1 VDDRFSRAAVIDSD
15 LRTGAARGELSRGVS
30 SGRSHPDHLVAF
42 DLETTGLS
50 PRSDRILE
58 IGAVRYDEALR
69 PIDELQ
75 VLVDPQIPIPLAIQR
90 LVGLTDDDVSGSPP
104 PSEAAAQL
112 ADFCGDAG
120 LIAHGGTFDLLFL
133 RALLSESFGSRLIF
147 DTLDLARILLP
158 TYESHSL
165 PLLSRRLGITHVR
178 PHRAL
183 SDAQATGDL
192 FRVLVGAGRAL
203 SEETLAEMRRVAHQA
218 PGPVA
223 TFLTEMLARPG
234 IDAMAPVNRA
244 TGPVVALGSVSSEF
258 AATIAA
264 RGVGEAAAALLGP
277 EGPLAE
283 REGYEYR
290 DAQVQM
296 AVAVGQTLERKRRLM
311 VEAGTGVGKS
321 LAYLTPLVL
330 WAART
335 GKRAVVA
342 THTVNLQEQLADR
355 DLPTVAGLIDVPLS
369 VAVLKG
375 RNHYLSLRRWQR
387 FLAAPDVNGH
397 DVDVAAIRFKLK
409 MLAWLATSQTGDRSE
424 VYLAGEEEQ
433 FWRRIASDVTDCLG
447 PACANWPNAR
457 CHMVAARRHAADAA
471 IVVTNHALLLAG
483 SERQGQVLGPYDALV
498 IDEAHHLEAVA
509 TEQLGVTVRVADL
522 TLILDRLPAA
532 PGTDLAIDLERCRE
546 AGQRLFGDAKGFMSA
561 KLGGEHAANG
571 RVGLSEAIRADAAF
585 GFVERSAMH
594 AAGVFQR
601 TAGALAAGL
610 GGAIQTDLLPQPD
623 RAVDEVEHASMALA
637 GLAAAID
644 NVVVRP
650 RSGMVTWIEM
660 RGEQAELHE
669 APVDVSI
676 PLAESVFDPAEA
688 VILTSATL
696 SVGGGFDFIRHRIGI
711 GPKAEELTLAS
722 PFDYL
727 RQAICILPEDAT
739 AYDDPTHDLRMTAL
753 IDGIAGRLDGH
764 TLVLFTSYGPLKRI
778 WALLQERLDARGIAS
793 LAQGLDGTRR
803 QILQSFLADPRCVLL
818 ATSSFWEG
826 VDIPGDRLRCVVID
840 KLPFPV
846 PTDPLVRARSE
857 RLRDPFGEYILP
869 VAIIRLRQGFG
880 RLIRSAS
887 DRGAVVLC
895 DPRLRTRQYGVG
907 FLQAL
912 PPAPRAVTALDR
924 VPAMVDEFVNSGVL
938 PETVGESV
946 EWSSNDLEPA

>member
-1 VDDRFSRAAVIDSD
+1 VI
-15 LRTGAARGELSRGVS
+15 RGQ
-30 SGRSHPDHLVAF
+30 SHLDHLVAF

-58 IGAVRYDEALR
+58 IGAVRYDHALR

-75 VLVDPQIPIPLAIQR
+75 LVVDPQMPIPLAIQR
-90 LVGLTDDDVSGSPP
+90 LVGLTDDDVLGAPAP
-104 PSEAAAQL
+104 AEAAARL
-112 ADFCGDAG
+112 GEFCGDAA

-133 RALLSESFGSRLIF
+133 RALLSESFGSRLIY

-165 PLLSRRLGITHVR
+165 PLLSRRLGIAHDR

-183 SDAQATGDL
+183 SDARATGDL
-192 FRVLVGAGRAL
+192 FRVLVGAGRSLPDA
-203 SEETLAEMRRVAHQA
+203 TIAEMRRVASQS
-218 PGPVA
+218 PGPLA
-223 TFLTEMLARPG
+223 AFLGDVMLRPG
-234 IDAMAPVNRA
+234 VDAGAPVDHAVGPGAPPPLRA
-244 TGPVVALGSVSSEF
+244 APLAS
-258 AATIAA
+258 AAPDG
-264 RGVGEAAAALLGP
+264 RSVGEAAAALLGP
-277 EGPLAE
+277 DGPLAA

-290 DAQVQM
+290 EAQLQM
-296 AVAVGQTLERKRRLM
+296 ALAIGQTLERKGRLM

-321 LAYLTPLVL
+321 LAYLTPLAL

-355 DLPTVAGLIDVPLS
+355 DLPTVAGLLEEPVS

-375 RNHYLSLRRWQR
+375 RSHYLSLRRWRR
-387 FLAAPDVNGH
+387 FLAASDVAGH
-397 DVDVAAIRFKLK
+397 DPDIVSIRFKLK
-409 MLAWLATSQTGDRSE
+409 ILAWLATTTTGDRSE
-424 VYLAGEEEQ
+424 IYLAGDEEQ
-433 FWRRIASDVTDCLG
+433 LWRRIASDVTDCLG
-447 PACANWPNAR
+447 PACANWANAR
-457 CHMVAARRHAADAA
+457 CHMVAARRNAADAA

-483 SERQGQVLGPYDALV
+483 NERQGQVLGPYEALV

-509 TEQLGVTVRVADL
+509 TEQLGATVRLTDL
-522 TLILDRLPAA
+522 TLILDRLPALQ
-532 PGTDLAIDLERCRE
+532 GTPLGADLERCRE

-561 KLGGEHAANG
+561 RLGGEHAPNG
-571 RVGLSEAIRADAAF
+571 RVGLSEGIRSDPGF
-585 GFVERSAMH
+585 GFVERSAVH
-594 AAGVFQR
+594 AAGVLQR
-601 TAGALAAGL
+601 MAGVIASGSPEGL
-610 GGAIQTDLLPQPD
+610 QTELLPQPD
-623 RAVDEVEHASMALA
+623 RAGDELEHAAVALA

-644 NVVVRP
+644 HVIVRP
-650 RSGMVTWIEM
+650 RDGMVTWVEM

-669 APVDVSI
+669 APVDVSV
-676 PLAESVFDPAEA
+676 PLAETVFDPVES
-688 VILTSATL
+688 VVLTSATL
-696 SVGGGFDFIRHRIGI
+696 SVGGGFDFIRHRVGI
-711 GPKAEELTLAS
+711 GATAEELTLPS

-727 RQAICILPEDAT
+727 RQAVCILPEDAT
-739 AYDDPTHDLRMTAL
+739 AYDDPVHDLQMSAL
-753 IDGIAGRLDGH
+753 IDGIAARLDGH
-764 TLVLFTSYGPLKRI
+764 TLVLFTSYGPLKRV

-803 QILQSFLADPRCVLL
+803 QILQSFLADPRTVLL

-895 DPRLRTRQYGVG
+895 DPRLRTRQYGLG
-907 FLQAL
+907 FLRAL
-912 PPAPRAVTALDR
+912 PPAPMAVTAFDR
-924 VPAMVDEFVNSGVL
+924 VPAMVDGFVNSGTL
-938 PETVGESV
+938 PESMGESG

>member
-1 VDDRFSRAAVIDSD
+1 VTLGSAP
-15 LRTGAARGELSRGVS
+15 
-30 SGRSHPDHLVAF
+30 SHHLVAF

-69 PIDELQ
+69 PLEQLQ
-75 VLVDPQIPIPLAIQR
+75 VVVDPQIPIPLAIQR
-90 LVGLTDDDVSGSPP
+90 LCGLTDEDVRGAPP
-104 PSEAAAQL
+104 PLEAATEL
-112 ADFCGDAG
+112 AEFCGDAA

-165 PLLSRRLGITHVR
+165 PLLSRRLGITHER

-183 SDAQATGDL
+183 SDALATGDL

-203 SEETLAEMRRVAHQA
+203 PPETQTEMRRVADQA
-218 PGPVA
+218 PGPLSEFLDDLLRRPGVAAEAPVPVA
-223 TFLTEMLARPG
+223 T
-234 IDAMAPVNRA
+234 V
-244 TGPVVALGSVSSEF
+244 PVVAVTPTPKVN
-258 AATIAA
+258 AATIASKA
-264 RGVGEAAAALLGP
+264 VGDAAAMLLGP
-277 EGPLAE
+277 DGPLAG

-290 DAQVQM
+290 EAQRQM

-321 LAYLTPLVL
+321 LAYLTPLAL

-355 DLPTVAGLIDVPLS
+355 DLPTVASLLDQPVP

-375 RNHYLSLRRWQR
+375 RNHYISLRRWQR
-387 FLAAPDVNGH
+387 FLEAPDANGTDP
-397 DVDVAAIRFKLK
+397 DVPAIRFKLK
-409 MLAWLATSQTGDRSE
+409 ILAWLATTQTGDRSE
-424 VYLAGEEEQ
+424 IYLSGEEEHL
-433 FWRRIASDVTDCLG
+433 WRRVASDVTDCLG
-447 PACANWPNAR
+447 SACANWAHAR
-457 CHMVAARRHAADAA
+457 CHMVGARRAAADAA
-471 IVVTNHALLLAG
+471 IVVTNHALLLAAN
-483 SERQGQVLGPYDALV
+483 ERQGQVLGAYEALV

-509 TEQLGVTVRVADL
+509 TEQLGIAVRFADI
-522 TLILDRLPAA
+522 TLVLERLPAMA
-532 PGTDLAIDLERCRE
+532 GSPLATDLERCRE
-546 AGQRLFGDAKGFMSA
+546 AGQRLFGDAKGFMA
-561 KLGGEHAANG
+561 ARLGGEHAANG
-571 RVGLSEAIRADAAF
+571 RIGLSDVVRADP
-585 GFVERSAMH
+585 GFAVVERSAVH
-594 AAGVFQR
+594 AVGVLQR
-601 TAGALAAGL
+601 TASALMGGPAGSM
-610 GGAIQTDLLPQPD
+610 QVELLPQPE
-623 RAVDEVEHASMALA
+623 RADDELEHASAALT

-644 NVVVRP
+644 HVLCRP
-650 RSGMVTWIEM
+650 REGTVTWIEM
-660 RGEQAELHE
+660 RGEQAEIHE
-669 APVDVSI
+669 APIDVSG
-676 PLAESVFDPAEA
+676 PLATAIFDPAES
-688 VILTSATL
+688 VVLTSATL
-696 SVGGGFDFIRHRIGI
+696 SVAGGFDFIRNRVGI
-711 GPKAEELTLAS
+711 GVAADELTLPS

-739 AYDDPTHDLRMTAL
+739 AYDDPIHDIQMTEL
-753 IDGIAGRLDGH
+753 IDGIAARLDGH
-764 TLVLFTSYGPLKRI
+764 TLVLFTSYGPLKRV
-778 WALLQERLDARGIAS
+778 WSLLQDRLDARGIAS

-803 QILQSFLADPRCVLL
+803 QILQSFLADPRTVLL

-857 RLRDPFGEYILP
+857 QLRDPFGEYILP

-895 DPRLRTRQYGVG
+895 DPRLRTRQYGMG
-907 FLQAL
+907 FLRAL
-912 PPAPRAVTALDR
+912 PPAPMAMSALEAV
-924 VPAMVDEFVNSGVL
+924 PGMVDGFVNTGTL
-938 PETVGESV
+938 PETMGESMG
-946 EWSSNDLEPA
+946 WSSNDLEPA

>member
-1 VDDRFSRAAVIDSD
+1 VIGG
-15 LRTGAARGELSRGVS
+15 L
-30 SGRSHPDHLVAF
+30 SHPDHLVAF

-58 IGAVRYDEALR
+58 IGAVRYDRALR
-69 PIDELQ
+69 PIGELQ
-75 VLVDPQIPIPLAIQR
+75 VIVDPQMPIPLSIQR
-90 LVGLTDDDVSGSPP
+90 LVGLTDDDVIGAPSPG
-104 PSEAAAQL
+104 EGALQL
-112 ADFCGDAG
+112 DEFCGDAA

-133 RALLSESFGSRLIF
+133 RALLSEDFGSRLIY

-165 PLLSRRLGITHVR
+165 PLLSRRLGIPHER

-183 SDAQATGDL
+183 SDARATGDL
-192 FRVLVGAGRAL
+192 FRILVGAGRSL
-203 SEETLAEMRRVAHQA
+203 PDTTRDEMLRVASQA
-218 PGPVA
+218 AGPLQAFLGDVLMRPDVEADAPVDHRNVAVA
-223 TFLTEMLARPG
+223 TRVGARADRP
-234 IDAMAPVNRA
+234 
-244 TGPVVALGSVSSEF
+244 
-258 AATIAA
+258 AAAEDK
-264 RGVGEAAAALLGP
+264 RSVGEAAAAMLGP
-277 EGPLAE
+277 EGPLAH
-283 REGYEYR
+283 RDGYEYR

-296 AVAVGQTLERKRRLM
+296 AMAVGQTLERKRRLM

-321 LAYLTPLVL
+321 LAYLTPLAL
-330 WAART
+330 WTART

-342 THTVNLQEQLADR
+342 THTINLQEQLADH
-355 DLPTVAGLIDVPLS
+355 DLPAVAELLGEPVS

-387 FLAAPDVNGH
+387 FLATPDVTGH
-397 DVDVAAIRFKLK
+397 EPDIVSMRFKLK
-409 MLAWLATSQTGDRSE
+409 ILTWLATTTTGDRSE
-424 VYLAGEEEQ
+424 IYLAGEEEQ
-433 FWRRIASDVTDCLG
+433 LWRRVASDVTDCLG

-457 CHMVAARRHAADAA
+457 CHMVGARRRAADAA

-483 SERQGQVLGPYDALV
+483 TERQGQVLGPYEALV
-498 IDEAHHLEAVA
+498 IDEAHQLESVA
-509 TEQLGVTVRVADL
+509 TEQLGVTVRLADL
-522 TLILDRLPAA
+522 TLILDRLPAL
-532 PGTDLAIDLERCRE
+532 PGTPLGADLERCRE

-571 RVGLSEAIRADAAF
+571 RVGLSDAIRADAGF
-585 GFVERSAMH
+585 GFVERSAVH
-594 AAGVFQR
+594 AAGIFQLVA
-601 TAGALAAGL
+601 TALATATPD
-610 GGAIQTDLLPQPD
+610 AMQTALLPQPD
-623 RAVDEVEHASMALA
+623 RGEDELEHAAMALS

-644 NVVVRP
+644 HVIVSR
-650 RSGMVTWIEM
+650 REGMVSWIEM

-676 PLAESVFDPAEA
+676 PLAESVFEPTES

-696 SVGGGFDFIRHRIGI
+696 SVAGGFDFIRNRIGI
-711 GPKAEELTLAS
+711 GVTAEELTLPS

-727 RQAICILPEDAT
+727 RQAVCILPEDAT
-739 AYDDPTHDLRMTAL
+739 AYDDPVHDVHMAAL
-753 IDGIAGRLDGH
+753 IDGIAAQLDGH

-778 WALLQERLDARGIAS
+778 WALLQDRLEARGIAS

-803 QILQSFLADPRCVLL
+803 QILQSFLADPRTVLL

-857 RLRDPFGEYILP
+857 QLRDPFGEYILP

-895 DPRLRTRQYGVG
+895 DPRLRTRQYGLG
-907 FLQAL
+907 FLRAL
-912 PPAPRAVTALDR
+912 PPAPMVMTDLER
-924 VPAMVDEFVNSGVL
+924 VPAMVGGFVNAGTL
-938 PETVGESV
+938 PETMGESV
-946 EWSSNDLEPA
+946 QWSSNDLEPA